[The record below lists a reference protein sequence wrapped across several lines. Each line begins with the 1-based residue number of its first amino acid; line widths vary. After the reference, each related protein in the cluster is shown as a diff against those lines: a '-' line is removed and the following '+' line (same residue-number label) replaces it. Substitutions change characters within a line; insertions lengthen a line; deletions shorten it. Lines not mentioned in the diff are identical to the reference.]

1 MAIRRRRHKHDG
13 PEERKKHADELS
25 AKLAPLEEQQPEIV
39 ASPPPAQAK
48 NGDYQDATIR
58 VDSKSVHMPQR
69 LLDESESRE
78 GLSIFYLEPLVLVI
92 LVAMLIFIA
101 FIAWQITLMPPPGK

>member
-1 MAIRRRRHKHDG
+1 MAIRRRRHKHHG

-25 AKLAPLEEQQPEIV
+25 AMLAPLEELHPEAV
-39 ASPPPAQAK
+39 APVPAEQAR

-58 VDSKSVHMPQR
+58 VDRKSVHMPER

-101 FIAWQITLMPPPGK
+101 FVAWQITLMPPPAK

>member
-1 MAIRRRRHKHDG
+1 MAIRRRRHKHHG

-25 AKLAPLEEQQPEIV
+25 EMLAPLEELHPEAV
-39 ASPPPAQAK
+39 APVPAEQAR

-58 VDSKSVHMPQR
+58 VDRKSVHMPER

-101 FIAWQITLMPPPGK
+101 FVAWQITLMPPPAK